1 MSDKYWEVVESF
13 MGWRVFHI
21 PVEVCPSEQ
30 EALDLVD
37 VLEADE
43 YIELHAEENFQVE
56 RFELN
61 ED

>member
-43 YIELHAEENFQVE
+43 YIELHAEENF
-56 RFELN
+56 
-61 ED
+61 